1 MRVEVGMLEQDQL
14 LVLPGDPTWRRAIVA
29 PSTRT
34 PVGLAR
40 WQPGPPRG
48 WRRCLRP
55 VLEVREHE
63 DEPLVFTLRRCWH
76 LLPWHEVRDAEDH
89 IVGFLLGP
97 LIQDRYQ
104 QRLALRQREGR
115 SEICHY
121 VNPQKLS
128 LARLVPG
135 PEGLEIQFAPG
146 ELTDPFVR
154 MLVLA
159 SALM

>member
-1 MRVEVGMLEQDQL
+1 MLEQDQL
-14 LVLPGDPTWRRAIVA
+14 LLLPEDEASRRAIVA
-29 PSTRT
+29 ATTRA

-48 WRRCLRP
+48 WRRWLRP

-76 LLPWHEVRDAEDH
+76 LLPWYEVRDAEEYT
-89 IVGFLLGP
+89 VGYLLGP

-104 QRLALRQREGR
+104 QRLALRQREGQ
-115 SEICHY
+115 SEVCHY
-121 VNPQKLS
+121 LSSQQHS
-128 LARLVPG
+128 LARLIPG
-135 PEGLEIQFAPG
+135 PEGLQIQFAPW

-154 MLVLA
+154 MLLLA
-159 SALM
+159 SALL